1 MKTASTM
8 MSLSVVVIGRN
19 EEIYITDCL
28 RSVLI
33 AVAQVGGA
41 EVVYVDSASTDRTVE
56 LVRALCV
63 RVILLRPEWELS
75 PSAGR
80 YVGFHHTAGEFVMFV
95 DGDTVIEPDWL
106 RNALPWFDRP
116 DVSGVAGFFE
126 DLDDQGCLLPYVG
139 KRSETVCELGD
150 LRGSGL
156 YRRKAMEQVGTFNPY
171 LVTDEEAE
179 LGLRLRR
186 GGWKLLHLPYPMG
199 CHHRGAPR
207 LRMMLRA
214 FRLGRIG
221 RIGVT
226 WRYACREGL
235 GFQFCF
241 RHLRLTM
248 MFALACLLLSP
259 GLFLLLA
266 GYSHEAKLFLWPL
279 LLGGIAIAIKKRS
292 LLGPLDYIVTHAMA
306 LFGLIVGSLNAQIK
320 DPRDYPL
327 DVIEIANHDTR
338 IRRFSTKLR
347 VAEGNRMKEEQA
359 GL

>member
-1 MKTASTM
+1 MS
-8 MSLSVVVIGRN
+8 SLSVVVIGRN
-19 EEIYITDCL
+19 EEKYISDCL
-28 RSVLI
+28 RSVLA
-33 AVAQVGGA
+33 AVAEVGGA

-56 LVRALCV
+56 LVRALGV
-63 RVILLRPEWELS
+63 RVISLRPEWELS

-80 YVGFHHTAGEFVMFV
+80 YVGFHHTSGDLVMFV
-95 DGDTVIEPDWL
+95 DGDTMIEPDWL
-106 RNALPWFDRP
+106 RNAIPWFDRP
-116 DVSGVAGFFE
+116 EVSGVAGFFE
-126 DLDDQGCLLPYVG
+126 DIDDQGRTLPYVG
-139 KRSETVCELGD
+139 NRSETVCAMED

-186 GGWKLLHLPYPMG
+186 RGWELLHLPYPMG

-207 LRMMLRA
+207 LKMMLRA
-214 FRLGRIG
+214 FRMGRIG

-248 MFALACLLLSP
+248 IFALACLLLSP
-259 GLFLLLA
+259 GLFLFLSCYLQA
-266 GYSHEAKLFLWPL
+266 AKLFLWPL
-279 LLGGIAIAIKKRS
+279 FLGIAAIAIKKRS
-292 LLGPLDYIVTHAMA
+292 LLGPFDYIVTHGLA
-306 LFGLIVGSLNAQIK
+306 LFGLIAGSLKAQIK

-327 DVIEIANHDTR
+327 DVIEIADQRYINQNSR
-338 IRRFSTKLR
+338 PPGL
-347 VAEGNRMKEEQA
+347 MKRNSNF
-359 GL
+359 G

>member
-1 MKTASTM
+1 MR
-8 MSLSVVVIGRN
+8 SLTVIVIGRN
-19 EEIYITDCL
+19 EEAYITDCL
-28 RSVLI
+28 RSALT
-33 AVAQVGGA
+33 AAARAGGA

-56 LVRALCV
+56 FARALGV
-63 RVILLRPEWELS
+63 QVMSLRPEWELS

-80 YVGFHHTAGEFVMFV
+80 YVGFHHTSGELVMFV

-106 RNALPWFDRP
+106 RNAIPWLDRL
-116 DVSGVAGFFE
+116 DVAGVAGFFE
-126 DLDDQGCLLPYVG
+126 DMDDQGRPLPYVG
-139 KRSETVCELGD
+139 KRCETVCEMGE

-186 GGWKLLHLPYPMG
+186 GGWKMLHLPYPMG

-207 LRMMLRA
+207 LKMMLRA

-221 RIGVT
+221 GIGVT

-241 RHLRLTM
+241 SHLRLTM

-259 GLFLLLA
+259 GLFLFLS
-266 GYSHEAKLFLWPL
+266 GYSHAAKLFLWPL
-279 LLGGIAIAIKKRS
+279 LLGNVAIAIKKRS
-292 LLGPLDYIVTHAMA
+292 LLGPLDYIVTHGLA
-306 LFGLIVGSLNAQIK
+306 LFGLITGSLNARIK

-327 DVIEIANHDTR
+327 DVID
-338 IRRFSTKLR
+338 
-347 VAEGNRMKEEQA
+347 G
-359 GL
+359 